1 MINLFQGINSC
12 DIQLVNM
19 ISIQHECS
27 DSVALSKAAIPYLQ
41 VPLPMAHIVMGHLQE
56 AVARGRGHQDWG
68 VIAAM
73 VREGA
78 DALAQE

>member
-1 MINLFQGINSC
+1 
-12 DIQLVNM
+12 
-19 ISIQHECS
+19 
-27 DSVALSKAAIPYLQ
+27 
-41 VPLPMAHIVMGHLQE
+41 MAHIVMGHLQE

-78 DALAQE
+78 DALARK

>member
-1 MINLFQGINSC
+1 MNVANTHVFGK
-12 DIQLVNM
+12 
-19 ISIQHECS
+19 S
-27 DSVALSKAAIPYLQ
+27 DAPFKTGCPRLQ

-73 VREGA
+73 VREDA
-78 DALAQE
+78 DALARQ